1 MSSLSEIIRKR
12 KYKEQARQKVMS
24 KEKLEEQVTDWCDFY
39 RRNWDIYAEEELE
52 MSLKEFQKYVIHEA
66 GDSDRFFFM
75 CGRGLSKSWMAAL
88 IAFIHCMLYPNA
100 RVVIT
105 ATTKDTAKRMFE
117 EKMEGE
123 LCSEKFSKKLHY
135 LYERGYI
142 QFSYPEDKATVE
154 FKFNGSTIQLLPELP
169 ASAGKRATMLIFEEV
184 RLSKQSII
192 NRIFRP
198 MRYARQADFRVNN
211 PKSEYFDNPKYV
223 EKARE
228 VYLTSTSY
236 NFEWWFQKWKNI
248 VEGYFA
254 MFQKSKK
261 GLKYKFF
268 AGDII
273 TSIYHGFTTQEEFD
287 DVLNDQTMSPDEIKM
302 EYYNEPLGSVEG
314 SFYNME
320 SIKELSTIEHGFT
333 PPSYEDFLIKYHKNI
348 YELFPRKV
356 DGEVRA
362 LAVDYASSDSLKGS
376 GENDNTVIWCM
387 RGVPNKDR
395 TKIIRNY
402 DYITTFS
409 GGQRDETLLA
419 IRELFYF
426 YDADVFIYD
435 NQQTGSDRFQDL
447 TRPFHHPILNIDMK
461 GFGILPDIDM
471 LKNFCDEAR
480 AINLMS
486 KVVDSNARPVSIP
499 VVGSSERNQN
509 FHFAMQSAIA
519 DKKTY
524 FLQDSKEVKSK
535 IRENPKSIMMSSE
548 ELAERL
554 KPHIQTDAF
563 AVEASEL
570 QREIKGGYI
579 SLHEINHH
587 PKDRIV
593 SAIYGNY
600 YFAQLEI
607 RMLQGNQEDD
617 YNESDWDFL
626 SGDYSEIDV
635 SQMY

>member
-1 MSSLSEIIRKR
+1 
-12 KYKEQARQKVMS
+12 
-24 KEKLEEQVTDWCDFY
+24 
-39 RRNWDIYAEEELE
+39 
-52 MSLKEFQKYVIHEA
+52 
-66 GDSDRFFFM
+66 
-75 CGRGLSKSWMAAL
+75 
-88 IAFIHCMLYPNA
+88 MLF
-100 RVVIT
+100 RSV
-105 ATTKDTAKRMFE
+105 
-117 EKMEGE
+117 
-123 LCSEKFSKKLHY
+123 S
-135 LYERGYI
+135 
-142 QFSYPEDKATVE
+142 
-154 FKFNGSTIQLLPELP
+154 
-169 ASAGKRATMLIFEEV
+169 
-184 RLSKQSII
+184 QS
-192 NRIFRP
+192 
-198 MRYARQADFRVNN
+198 RY
-211 PKSEYFDNPKYV
+211 
-223 EKARE
+223 
-228 VYLTSTSY
+228 
-236 NFEWWFQKWKNI
+236 
-248 VEGYFA
+248 G
-254 MFQKSKK
+254 
-261 GLKYKFF
+261 
-268 AGDII
+268 
-273 TSIYHGFTTQEEFD
+273 
-287 DVLNDQTMSPDEIKM
+287 
-302 EYYNEPLGSVEG
+302 
-314 SFYNME
+314 
-320 SIKELSTIEHGFT
+320 
-333 PPSYEDFLIKYHKNI
+333 
-348 YELFPRKV
+348 
-356 DGEVRA
+356 
-362 LAVDYASSDSLKGS
+362 
-376 GENDNTVIWCM
+376 
-387 RGVPNKDR
+387 
-395 TKIIRNY
+395 
-402 DYITTFS
+402 
-409 GGQRDETLLA
+409 
-419 IRELFYF
+419 
-426 YDADVFIYD
+426 
-435 NQQTGSDRFQDL
+435 
-447 TRPFHHPILNIDMK
+447 
-461 GFGILPDIDM
+461 M